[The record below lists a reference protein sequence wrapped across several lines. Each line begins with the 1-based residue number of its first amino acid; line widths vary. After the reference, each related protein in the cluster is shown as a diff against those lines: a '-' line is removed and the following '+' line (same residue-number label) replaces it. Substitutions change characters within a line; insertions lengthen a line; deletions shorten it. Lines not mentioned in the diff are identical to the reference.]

1 MQNARRFGLFFQR
14 DGEQQ
19 PFDRDIGVAGLLGDL
34 AGIVENAGQ
43 RRRHIDLSG
52 ARAAHFRQL
61 DQRRLGL
68 RQRFARA
75 PTGAVDKAGGE
86 TLLVIQQHFQQMFGR
101 KLGVTLAHGE

>member
-1 MQNARRFGLFFQR
+1 MR
-14 DGEQQ
+14 
-19 PFDRDIGVAGLLGDL
+19 
-34 AGIVENAGQ
+34 
-43 RRRHIDLSG
+43 
-52 ARAAHFRQL
+52 
-61 DQRRLGL
+61 